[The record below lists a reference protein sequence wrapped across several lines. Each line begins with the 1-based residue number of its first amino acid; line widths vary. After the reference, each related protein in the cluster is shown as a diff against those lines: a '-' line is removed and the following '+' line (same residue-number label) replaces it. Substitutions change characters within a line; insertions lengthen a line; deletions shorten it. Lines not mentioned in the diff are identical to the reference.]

1 MGCEHCTVLYCAV
14 LYCIVL
20 CCTVLYCIVLYC
32 TVLYC
37 IVQYIAKLYSV
48 VLYRGPDPALI
59 CHSLTLRAPIPFRSQ
74 DWVDVTPIVAVSS
87 ELFGMFSFCTVLYC
101 IVLYYT
107 VLYCIVLYCTL
118 LNCSGC
124 FHSILTIYLAI
135 YFGNIYSK
143 FQKK

>member
-1 MGCEHCTVLYCAV
+1 MG
-14 LYCIVL
+14 
-20 CCTVLYCIVLYC
+20 YCIVLYSN
-32 TVLYC
+32 VLY
-37 IVQYIAKLYSV
+37 SS

-59 CHSLTLRAPIPFRSQ
+59 CHSLTLWALKPSRSQ

-87 ELFGMFSFCTVLYC
+87 ELFWMFLICTVLDCIVLYC
-101 IVLYYT
+101 IVLYRIVLYCTVFYFT
-107 VLYCIVLYCTL
+107 VLCCIVLYCTL

-143 FQKK
+143 SKKKKKKKVLSLIPLL